1 MKKCQILRRTMRTLL
16 QDLAQK
22 SLKGLGTK
30 ACTNWED
37 RSANSL
43 SYQVSNHSIFFL
55 YAGCLSLQSSHLM
68 RAILHDFKGYSFAL
82 ELVAD
87 VSSADIFCQN
97 IYGVICSTLRTLLFL
112 FNKFQPRIS
121 FPRSRHP
128 AFHFHFGEHRKC
140 CIVIYGHSLF
150 WAYFVLLLQCDKLPS
165 PHFLQALFESVN
177 LSVPIQ
183 YRAKRQPRYFPNGM
197 QYGTET
203 ILDFVFRGRGNWKL
217 RWISQFDLAS
227 TCTYCVANLKRP
239 NLK

>member
-43 SYQVSNHSIFFL
+43 AYQVSNHSIFL

-68 RAILHDFKGYSFAL
+68 RAILHDFKGYSFAS

-97 IYGVICSTLRTLLFL
+97 IYGEICFTLRTLLFL
-112 FNKFQPRIS
+112 FNKFSPETPSPDHDI
-121 FPRSRHP
+121 
-128 AFHFHFGEHRKC
+128 
-140 CIVIYGHSLF
+140 
-150 WAYFVLLLQCDKLPS
+150 LPS
-165 PHFLQALFESVN
+165 TFIPASTENAALLYMATRCSESISCFCYSVTNFLHHTFSEHFLRVWIYLRAH
-177 LSVPIQ
+177 PI
-183 YRAKRQPRYFPNGM
+183 
-197 QYGTET
+197 
-203 ILDFVFRGRGNWKL
+203 
-217 RWISQFDLAS
+217 
-227 TCTYCVANLKRP
+227 
-239 NLK
+239 